1 MDFPAFVLDTSA
13 AMALVLQDEE
23 GARIEKE
30 IDDLLSGNG
39 QIFVPSLFWYE
50 VGNTLT
56 TAFRMQRISLEQ
68 LRGIEADISELPI
81 STDSLPDLAVRMRIR
96 EIAVNRGLTYYDA
109 SYIELAGRYRVRL
122 LSFDEK
128 LLDAAGK

>member
-68 LRGIEADISELPI
+68 LRGIETDISELPI

-109 SYIELAGRYRVRL
+109 SYIELAERYRVRL

-128 LLDAAGK
+128 LLDAAGE